1 MSSMNDPRLSRI
13 SHDNTTAMR
22 APRISPKDLDLS
34 AFEAWLRG
42 QLAGPA
48 FAAVITVVLQIVRA
62 LFAQNTLLRARI
74 AGRSVRPPNERLAR
88 LERQLAF
95 SFATPTNDLTP
106 GAQAK
111 TGDGGGAAKD
121 KPAKDKPAKDK
132 PQPRKK
138 LPDGLPEIVIP
149 NNVPEAR
156 RICGTCNVP
165 MTALRPRCVRTLELI
180 PGRIVSHCRLDETL
194 VCPCCDAII
203 RAPAPPSVMDG
214 GILGPT
220 LVTEAVASKV
230 LDAMPIERQ
239 ARNLQRQGA
248 PVAASTL
255 GRASSALLAL
265 LVPLAQRVLARVRES
280 RRVQLDATSLKVLDR
295 DATDGVVMD
304 TLWTLLGDRRWIYF
318 VPLTSADSAAI
329 EGVLSSVEAESFQCD
344 GTSTTNFI
352 EKKMER
358 RRPGCHSHGRRR
370 LVEAARRGDL
380 RAIDGLQIYAKLF
393 AIERRADRLGLDAA
407 ARQRLRQ
414 AESVV
419 VLEELRE
426 WVLALAPTVEPKSKL
441 GEGLTYLQRQ
451 WLRLC
456 LFLFDGEIEVTNNAS
471 ERALRPWALGRHTY
485 LFVGDQL
492 HATRWAAAYTL
503 CATALAHGLNPRAY
517 LHAVVAKLIGGHSHT
532 RLDELLPDAMGV
544 ADPALVLP
552 TRGRAAVDEATDA
565 GTSRAA

>member
-1 MSSMNDPRLSRI
+1 M
-13 SHDNTTAMR
+13 
-22 APRISPKDLDLS
+22 
-34 AFEAWLRG
+34 W
-42 QLAGPA
+42 
-48 FAAVITVVLQIVRA
+48 
-62 LFAQNTLLRARI
+62 
-74 AGRSVRPPNERLAR
+74 
-88 LERQLAF
+88 
-95 SFATPTNDLTP
+95 
-106 GAQAK
+106 
-111 TGDGGGAAKD
+111 
-121 KPAKDKPAKDK
+121 
-132 PQPRKK
+132 
-138 LPDGLPEIVIP
+138 
-149 NNVPEAR
+149 
-156 RICGTCNVP
+156 
-165 MTALRPRCVRTLELI
+165 TLELI
-180 PGRIVSHCRLDETL
+180 HGRIVSHCRLDEPL
-194 VCPCCDAII
+194 VCPSCDAII
-203 RAPAPPSVMDG
+203 RAPTPPSVMDD

-220 LVTEAVASKV
+220 LVTEAVASKE

-255 GRASSALLAL
+255 GRASSELLARL
-265 LVPLAQRVLARVRES
+265 FPLAQRVLARVRES
-280 RRVQLDATSLKVLDR
+280 RRVQLDAISLKVLDR

-318 VPLTSADSAAI
+318 VPLTSADSTAI
-329 EGVLSSVEAESFQCD
+329 EGVLSSVDSESFHFD

-352 EKKMER
+352 KKMVR

-370 LVEAARRGDL
+370 LVEATRRGDL

-414 AESVV
+414 PESLV

-426 WVLALAPTVEPKSKL
+426 WVLALAPTVEQKSKL
-441 GEGLTYLQRQ
+441 GERLTYLQRQ

-471 ERALRPWALGRHTY
+471 ERAPRPWALGRHTY

-552 TRGRAAVDEATDA
+552 THGRAVVDEATDA

>member
-1 MSSMNDPRLSRI
+1 MSSMNDPRRSRI
-13 SHDNTTAMR
+13 SHDKTTAMR

-106 GAQAK
+106 DAQAK
-111 TGDGGGAAKD
+111 PGDGGGA
-121 KPAKDKPAKDK
+121 AKDKPAKDK

-255 GRASSALLAL
+255 GRASSELLAL

-280 RRVQLDATSLKVLDR
+280 RRVQLDATFLKVLDR
-295 DATDGVVMD
+295 DATDGVVID

-414 AESVV
+414 AESLV

-532 RLDELLPDAMGV
+532 RLDELLPDAMSV

-565 GTSRAA
+565 ATSRAA